1 MKQSLLDKAKSAV
14 VPTKNPCFF
23 DKLSASDKA
32 EITELVDAYLA
43 GNLPNIPCVR
53 DLHRKVLAPNGFTFS
68 MRQFTDW
75 VAKYAQAQSLRAS
88 EKCTTTG
95 RESGA
100 GNQVRKQRRKARDS

>member
-88 EKCTTTG
+88 EE
-95 RESGA
+95 REGSKPRQSKGA
-100 GNQVRKQRRKARDS
+100 RVKKS